1 MFRQRFLGVLIL
13 LSGLFSAQLQ
23 AQNDRIGRPRRIH
36 NTPTAVESNIGEPQS
51 ESANAEAKRLYK
63 IGVGYGNAGLY
74 EQAAE
79 MFERAVKLK
88 PDYGE
93 AYLSLGHAY
102 YDLRLWEQAIDS
114 IQRGL
119 ALKPGDKD
127 SRKRLA
133 DAQRMLEPQTVS
145 GRKSRPAT
153 NREETNAIGARMSS
167 RPSETIDAAAK
178 PVPVDDTLTKIY
190 RVGSGDVLNVRL
202 TDGVPAQSTLFT
214 VTAAGFLEHAE
225 LSAPIPSAGLTV
237 EEIAAR
243 IEEDIKQRSSIK
255 NPRVSVAVEEY
266 ISHTIL
272 VSGLVKEPGTKS
284 LKREGIP
291 LFVVIADAQPLPEAG
306 RVSVQRNALNESFL
320 IDLSET
326 SSLNMLVRPG
336 DVVSLLEREALYF
349 YLSGLV
355 KSPGEKIFRRGLTL
369 TQAVIAAGGL
379 SKDGKK
385 AELARDNGKGF
396 LMMKR
401 YKLKEIE
408 SGKVLDPPIQ
418 PGDRIT
424 IIK

>member
-1 MFRQRFLGVLIL
+1 MFRQLFIVLL
-13 LSGLFSAQLQ
+13 VHSGLFSVQLQ
-23 AQNDRIGRPRRIH
+23 AQNDPIVRPRRIQ
-36 NTPTAVESNIGEPQS
+36 TAPASVEPNIRETQS
-51 ESANAEAKRLYK
+51 ESADADAKRLYK
-63 IGVGYGNAGLY
+63 IGVRYGNAGLY

-79 MFERAVKLK
+79 MFERVVKLK
-88 PDYGE
+88 PDYGD

-102 YDLRLWEQAIDS
+102 YDLRLWEQAIDN
-114 IQRGL
+114 IERGL

-133 DAQRMLEPQTVS
+133 DAQRMLEQQTVS
-145 GRKSRPAT
+145 GRKATTPA
-153 NREETNAIGARMSS
+153 NSAGRSAIGRMSS
-167 RPSETIDAAAK
+167 PIAETIDAAAK
-178 PVPVDDTLTKIY
+178 PTADEGLTKIY
-190 RVGSGDVLNVRL
+190 RVGPGDVLDVRL
-202 TDGVPAQSTLFT
+202 TDGVPVQSTLFT
-214 VTAAGFLEHAE
+214 VSAAGFLEHAE
-225 LSAPIPSAGLTV
+225 LSTPIRSAGLTV
-237 EEIAAR
+237 DDIAAR
-243 IEEDIKQRSSIK
+243 IEEDLKQRSSIK

-306 RVSVQRNALNESFL
+306 RVSVQRNASNESFL

-326 SSLNMLVRPG
+326 SALKMLVRPG
-336 DVVSLLEREALYF
+336 DVVSLLEREDQFF

-369 TQAVIAAGGL
+369 TQAIIAAGGL

-396 LMMKR
+396 LVVKR

-408 SGKVLDPPIQ
+408 SGKVPDPQIQ
-418 PGDRIT
+418 TGDRIT